1 MHGERRCISELP
13 PGEGAACGSVR
24 RPGINL
30 ETRGVRTGGG
40 ERAERL
46 RAAGSRGR
54 AVGAGGRM
62 NRWPTGSL
70 WGLCLTFPAKV
81 GALGANSLSRLC
93 CFPKLVPGPRKGEV
107 KPHLKMRGP
116 AWGGAGSRMLGVWSQ
131 LQGREEG
138 EGHRGRG
145 VTHRGAPWG
154 IWSLTRRF
162 LARIS
167 TLGPW
172 EERTVR
178 PGWPLPGVQ
187 GACGSIGGWAGL
199 GRG

>member
-1 MHGERRCISELP
+1 MHRSELP
-13 PGEGAACGSVR
+13 PGEGATCGSVR

-54 AVGAGGRM
+54 AVGAGGAHE
-62 NRWPTGSL
+62 SL
-70 WGLCLTFPAKV
+70 AHGLTW
-81 GALGANSLSRLC
+81 GALSHFPSQSGSPGSQQPEPSLLS
-93 CFPKLVPGPRKGEV
+93 PKVGPRKGEV

-116 AWGGAGSRMLGVWSQ
+116 AWGGARSRMLGVWSQ
-131 LQGREEG
+131 LQGREEA